1 MLIGKMYT
9 LEFLVSHEARCYE
22 NFRMKD
28 MFMNYCETLKNVGNL
43 RRKRFSIEEAIV
55 MFLIIVFRTCVIELL
70 NNFNTYCIL

>member
-28 MFMNYCETLKNVGNL
+28 AFMIFTETL
-43 RRKRFSIEEAIV
+43 E
-55 MFLIIVFRTCVIELL
+55 CVWID
-70 NNFNTYCIL
+70 NFN